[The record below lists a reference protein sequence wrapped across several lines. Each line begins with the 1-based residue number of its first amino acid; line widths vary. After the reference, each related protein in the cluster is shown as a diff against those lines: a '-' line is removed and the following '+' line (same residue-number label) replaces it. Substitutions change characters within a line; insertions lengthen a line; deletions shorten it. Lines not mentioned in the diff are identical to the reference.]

1 MTDKEL
7 DKICDWIDHHIAR
20 YIGWNEWGSLRIID
34 TERFKEALKKVGE
47 DDTFVDCSE
56 PCPEIKAVQEL
67 LRNSKHLKDKTLVIT
82 KDNAAI
88 L

>member
-7 DKICDWIDHHIAR
+7 DKIYDWIDHHITR
-20 YIGWNEWGSLRIID
+20 YIGWNEWGSLRIIND
-34 TERFKEALKKVGE
+34 ERFKADLKQAVGNE
-47 DDTFVDCSE
+47 EFVDDCG
-56 PCPEIKAVQEL
+56 PCPEIKDVQEL
-67 LRNSKHLKDKTLVIT
+67 LRNSKHLKDKTLIIT